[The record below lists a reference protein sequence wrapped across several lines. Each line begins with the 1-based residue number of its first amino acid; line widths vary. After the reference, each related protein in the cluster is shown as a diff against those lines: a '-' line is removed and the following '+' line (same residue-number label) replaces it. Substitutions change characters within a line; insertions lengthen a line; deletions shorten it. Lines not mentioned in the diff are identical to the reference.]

1 MTLYEAQK
9 GGSYCVEGL
18 SVEPAITRRL
28 QALGLND
35 GTIVNILN
43 RKKHG
48 ALIVQVRGT
57 RLALGKHISSS
68 IQVSESDGE
77 ALRRE
82 SGEGLA
88 DRMGLHGICTVEDI
102 FVEETAAEGKASP
115 EETTAEKISPA
126 EGEPAEKEDESRE
139 S

>member
-68 IQVSESDGE
+68 IEISDAGGNKE
-77 ALRRE
+77 
-82 SGEGLA
+82 
-88 DRMGLHGICTVEDI
+88 
-102 FVEETAAEGKASP
+102 AEGGRNS
-115 EETTAEKISPA
+115 
-126 EGEPAEKEDESRE
+126 
-139 S
+139 